1 MGINNIVSGNNE
13 VSVIHTQKHG
23 LSKPSGPRTVSL
35 GFQEGVS
42 MEKGRDDPGTDLVR
56 VGDRRWEA
64 KDESSFILHILQM
77 KMLRLSHAE
86 CNT

>member
-23 LSKPSGPRTVSL
+23 LSKPSGPRTESL

-42 MEKGRDDPGTDLVR
+42 MEKGGDDPGTDLVR
-56 VGDRRWEA
+56 VLGVGGGR
-64 KDESSFILHILQM
+64 LQM
-77 KMLRLSHAE
+77 NAPPSCTLCR
-86 CNT
+86 